1 MGSGAERSRG
11 RGGRDRS
18 RQAALSADRAARARC
33 VIDTHAHLGALDDA
47 DEAVDRAAEAGVT
60 RILTVGTDIDDCRR
74 ALSLAVRHDGV
85 FAILG
90 IHPHEAGTATDDDI
104 AALRAL
110 LEHPQAVAVGET
122 GLDWFRDY
130 APRDDQRRLFA
141 AELGLATELG
151 KPVVIHTRAAD
162 DDTLAALADFRGRVV
177 LHCFSAPHMLP
188 TALERGW
195 YVSFAGNATFP
206 KAVDLRLAATEVPA
220 ERILA
225 ETDSPYLAPQP
236 VRGRPNEPAHVV
248 HTVAALARA
257 RGEEPAELERQIER
271 NASAGLG

>member
-1 MGSGAERSRG
+1 M
-11 RGGRDRS
+11 
-18 RQAALSADRAARARC
+18 
-33 VIDTHAHLGALDDA
+33 IDTHAHLTSLDDA
-47 DEAVDRAAEAGVT
+47 DEAIARAAAAGVT
-60 RILTVGTDIDDCRR
+60 RILTVGTSVEDGRG
-74 ALSLAVRHDGV
+74 ALALADRHADV

-90 IHPHEAGTATDDDI
+90 IHPHEAGAATDDELG
-104 AALRAL
+104 ALRDLHA
-110 LEHPQAVAVGET
+110 HPKAVAVGET

-130 APRDDQRRLFA
+130 APRDEQRRLFV
-141 AELGLATELG
+141 AELELAAELG

-162 DDTLAALADFRGRVV
+162 DDTLAELAGFTGTVV
-177 LHCFSAPHMLP
+177 LHCFSSPHLLP
-188 TALERGW
+188 TALERDW

-271 NASAGLG
+271 NASACFGL